1 MPILQ
6 PSIQRNQPLILLF
19 TAGMN
24 MIFVLPVLIPYY
36 QEVIGLGFTEF
47 MLGEAAFS
55 LVVIVMEVPS
65 GWLSDVWRRK
75 AVLALGSVAYLSGFT
90 FFMLANS
97 FLTAT
102 LAQAWLGVGVSLVS
116 GTINAVLYDTLL
128 AQGQEGEYRRLEGR
142 RHGVALYTVGLSA
155 LAGGFL
161 YTVHPKLPLALSI
174 VAGGLCLVS
183 ALALVEP
190 PRLKA
195 PVRRSPLHDM
205 RLTLRFALGGQRE
218 IAGVIVIGALLF
230 AVSKCFLWAQQAYY
244 IALGLPEQWF
254 GPLVALGFLLG
265 GLAGQWGHR
274 LGDRLSHRTVLALIL
289 GLEVLACAGAGVAL
303 GWHGAP
309 LLLTGSLVWGF
320 GWPHVQDYINRRV
333 DSARRATV
341 LSAASLM
348 IQLVFIPVGAGLG
361 WMSDSFGID
370 MALLTLGGVALLIG
384 GVALVGTGTGDAR
397 G

>member
-1 MPILQ
+1 MPMTRPPL
-6 PSIQRNQPLILLF
+6 QRNRPLILAF

-36 QEVIGLGFTEF
+36 REVIGLGFTEF

-55 LVVIVMEVPS
+55 VVMIVMEVPS

-75 AVLALGSVAYLSGFT
+75 AVLALGSLAYLAGFT
-90 FFMLANS
+90 LFMLADS

-128 AQGQEGEYRRLEGR
+128 AQGREAEYRRLEGR
-142 RHGVALYTVGLSA
+142 RHGVALYSVGLAA

-161 YTVHPKLPLALSI
+161 YAVHPKLPLALSI
-174 VAGGLCLVS
+174 VAGVLCLVS
-183 ALALVEP
+183 ALALIEP

-195 PVRRSPLHDM
+195 PVRRSPFHDM
-205 RLTLRFALGGQRE
+205 LLTLRFALGGQRD
-218 IAGVIVIGALLF
+218 IAGVIAIGALLF

-244 IALGLPEQWF
+244 LALGLPEQWF

-274 LGDRLSHRTVLALIL
+274 LGDRLGHRTVLALIL
-289 GLEVLACAGAGVAL
+289 GLEVLACAGAGGVL
-303 GWHGAP
+303 GWHGVP

-341 LSAASLM
+341 LSTASLM
-348 IQLVFIPVGAGLG
+348 IQLVFVPVGTGLG
-361 WMSDSFGID
+361 WVSDGFGIGV
-370 MALLTLGGVALLIG
+370 ALLVLGGVALLIG
-384 GVALVGTGTGDAR
+384 GVALRAAAAGSR
-397 G
+397 